1 MGVLSIILLVLFV
14 VVSLLLIF
22 LVAVQDEQSEGLG
35 GIFGGGSNTAF
46 GSHTSSVVTKAT
58 GGALAVL
65 FLVLALLVAFV
76 NKSPSQDALLD
87 SVTTE
92 QVQQTTDWW
101 TSGEGAAAAETATEA
116 TRTVAVPITI
126 DYRPQTCGRLLFQG
140 SVYESLRIICTC
152 IERE

>member
-58 GGALAVL
+58 GALAVL
-65 FLVLALLVAFV
+65 FLVLALLV
-76 NKSPSQDALLD
+76 LL
-87 SVTTE
+87 
-92 QVQQTTDWW
+92 
-101 TSGEGAAAAETATEA
+101 
-116 TRTVAVPITI
+116 
-126 DYRPQTCGRLLFQG
+126 
-140 SVYESLRIICTC
+140 
-152 IERE
+152 

>member
-14 VVSLLLIF
+14 AVSLLLIF

-46 GSHTSSVVTKAT
+46 GSHTSTVVTKAT
-58 GGALAVL
+58 GTLAVL

-76 NKSPSQDALLD
+76 NRTPSQNNLLD

-92 QVQQTTDWW
+92 QVQQSTDWW
-101 TSGEGAAAAETATEA
+101 NSSDAATTTTTTDAATTTQAPST
-116 TRTVAVPITI
+116 TN
-126 DYRPQTCGRLLFQG
+126 
-140 SVYESLRIICTC
+140 
-152 IERE
+152 

>member
-14 VVSLLLIF
+14 IVSLLLIF

-58 GGALAVL
+58 GMLAVL
-65 FLVLALLVAFV
+65 FLVLALVVAFI
-76 NKSPSQDALLD
+76 NKTPSQDALLD

-92 QVQQTTDWW
+92 QVQQTTNWW
-101 TSGEGAAAAETATEA
+101 VSNEAAGTEPSSA
-116 TRTVAVPITI
+116 N
-126 DYRPQTCGRLLFQG
+126 
-140 SVYESLRIICTC
+140 
-152 IERE
+152 

>member
-14 VVSLLLIF
+14 IVSLLLIF

-46 GSHTSSVVTKAT
+46 GSHASSVVTKAT
-58 GGALAVL
+58 GTLAVL
-65 FLVLALLVAFV
+65 FLVLALVVAFV
-76 NKSPSQDALLD
+76 NKSPSQNDLLD

-101 TSGEGAAAAETATEA
+101 KQAEPAAAAEAPSATN
-116 TRTVAVPITI
+116 
-126 DYRPQTCGRLLFQG
+126 
-140 SVYESLRIICTC
+140 
-152 IERE
+152 

>member
-22 LVAVQDEQSEGLG
+22 LVAVQDEHSEGLG

-58 GGALAVL
+58 GTLAVL

-76 NKSPSQDALLD
+76 NKSPAQDELLD

-116 TRTVAVPITI
+116 N
-126 DYRPQTCGRLLFQG
+126 
-140 SVYESLRIICTC
+140 
-152 IERE
+152 

>member
-14 VVSLLLIF
+14 IVSLLLIF

-58 GGALAVL
+58 MTLGIL

-76 NKSPSQDALLD
+76 NKSPSQDDLLD

-92 QVQQTTDWW
+92 QVQQTTNWW
-101 TSGEGAAAAETATEA
+101 INSEGAETPAATE
-116 TRTVAVPITI
+116 
-126 DYRPQTCGRLLFQG
+126 
-140 SVYESLRIICTC
+140 
-152 IERE
+152 